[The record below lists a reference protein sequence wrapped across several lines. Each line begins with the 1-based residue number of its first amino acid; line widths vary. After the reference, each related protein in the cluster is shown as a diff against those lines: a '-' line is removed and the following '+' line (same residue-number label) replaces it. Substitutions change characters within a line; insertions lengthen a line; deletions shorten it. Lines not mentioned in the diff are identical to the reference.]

1 MQTFFR
7 EKWRGDPEAFD
18 EDQTDQD
25 QTQEVVRVRALIP
38 SAEEEEGVEVEVLE
52 IKNIF
57 INMLKNSPLS
67 NEIIQGFYKLLS
79 LELNYS
85 QEKLDFVV
93 QCFKNVYQ
101 MLDKSMENIR
111 ITH

>member
-38 SAEEEEGVEVEVLE
+38 SAEEEEVAEVEELE
-52 IKNIF
+52 TKNIF
-57 INMLKNSPLS
+57 ISQIYKN
-67 NEIIQGFYKLLS
+67 
-79 LELNYS
+79 
-85 QEKLDFVV
+85 EKNLTSH
-93 QCFKNVYQ
+93 
-101 MLDKSMENIR
+101 LANIN
-111 ITH
+111 THF